1 MAAKP
6 RRAPEEMVLAALVE
20 MTGPWLSAPV
30 FPPLLPALLPPLLP
44 ALPPFEPG
52 LPLEPGV
59 L

>member
-6 RRAPEEMVLAALVE
+6 RRAPEEMVLAVLAALVE

-30 FPPLLPALLPPLLP
+30 FPPLLPALLPP
-44 ALPPFEPG
+44 FEPG